1 MYYDFCKLFSDE
13 NTFESALREQ
23 FENMKVGFE
32 DKIKNLSTEIQ
43 HVKKEKS
50 LENLELRRELTRE
63 KENRDLLL
71 RKLQIYTKG

>member
-1 MYYDFCKLFSDE
+1 MIRDDNS
-13 NTFESALREQ
+13 FESALREQ

-32 DKIKNLSTEIQ
+32 DKIKSLSVEIQ
-43 HVKKEKS
+43 QVKKDKS
-50 LENLELRRELTRE
+50 LEALELRRELAKE